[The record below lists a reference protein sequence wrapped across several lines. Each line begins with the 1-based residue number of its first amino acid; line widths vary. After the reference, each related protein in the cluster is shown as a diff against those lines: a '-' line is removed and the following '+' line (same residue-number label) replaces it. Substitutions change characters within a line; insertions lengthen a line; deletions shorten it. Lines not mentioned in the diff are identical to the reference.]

1 MALSKLSSGAEMKH
15 SDFLFYGATKVAP
28 LVSFVCLF
36 VSFFRFLGR
45 IAKSSI
51 PTIPSIT
58 K

>member
-1 MALSKLSSGAEMKH
+1 MAIGKLSSGAEMEH
-15 SDFLFYGATKVAP
+15 SDFLFYGATKMAS

-36 VSFFRFLGR
+36 FRFLHR